1 VESVTRR
8 RLLAVLAS
16 AACAIV
22 ACESPRGPVA
32 TNPPRPTA
40 APAGTSTGP
49 VAPSSG
55 AIVLGMSAAFR
66 GPSRGLGIE
75 LYRGSMAYL
84 EDVGRAGG
92 VDGRQ
97 ITIKPYDDGYEPTPA
112 VRNTIR
118 LVEHD
123 RAFALFNY
131 VGTPTVT
138 RVLPLLKQH
147 RERHVY
153 LLFPFT
159 GAQPHREP
167 PYAEYVLNLR
177 ASYRQ
182 ETQGLVER
190 LASVG
195 RRRIGVFYQADAYG
209 RSGWDG
215 VRRALRAYGLE
226 MSAEAT
232 YRRGTSY
239 SESMREQVEILRAAA
254 PDAIIS
260 IGAYEACA
268 AFIRDARDAGW
279 GVPIANVSFVGSESL
294 LALLMEM
301 GENAGRDYTTNLINS
316 QVVPSYDDTS
326 LPAVREYREAIDRLN
341 PMPPAD
347 LVDGDYESQRYSFVS
362 FEGFLNA
369 KLAVEVIRRMGGQ
382 FDRARL
388 REVAE
393 SIRGLD
399 IGIGAPVSFGGDRH
413 QGLDIVYYT
422 TVDQGRF
429 VPIVDWGRWA
439 Q

>member
-1 VESVTRR
+1 
-8 RLLAVLAS
+8 
-16 AACAIV
+16 
-22 ACESPRGPVA
+22 
-32 TNPPRPTA
+32 
-40 APAGTSTGP
+40 
-49 VAPSSG
+49 
-55 AIVLGMSAAFR
+55 MSAAFR

-84 EDVGRAGG
+84 EDVNRAGG

-97 ITIKPYDDGYEPTPA
+97 IAIRAYDDGYEPTPA

-118 LVEHD
+118 LIGQD

-147 RERHVY
+147 RDEEVF

-167 PYAEYVLNLR
+167 PYAQYVLNLR

-190 LASVG
+190 LLSVG
-195 RRRIGVFYQADAYG
+195 RQRIGVFYQADAYG

-215 VRRALRAYGLE
+215 VKRALGTYGLE

-232 YRRGTSY
+232 YRRGTRY
-239 SESMREQVEILRAAA
+239 PESMREQVEILRAAA
-254 PDAIIS
+254 PDAVIS

-279 GVPIANVSFVGSESL
+279 DVPIANVSFVGSESL
-294 LALLMEM
+294 LELLLET
-301 GENAGRDYTTNLINS
+301 GEKAGKDYTTNLINS

-326 LPAVREYREAIDRLN
+326 LPAVREYREAIERLN
-341 PMPPAD
+341 PMPPAE
-347 LVDGDYESQRYSFVS
+347 LVDGDYHPHRYSFVS
-362 FEGFLNA
+362 FEGYLNA

-382 FDRARL
+382 VERARL
-388 REVAE
+388 REIAE
-393 SIRGLD
+393 SVGGLD
-399 IGIGAPVSFGGDRH
+399 LGIGAPVSFGEDRH
-413 QGLDIVYYT
+413 QGLDVVYFT

-429 VPIVDWGRWA
+429 VPIVDWDRWER
-439 Q
+439 